1 MADAKNDAKNNES
14 NLEQR
19 EEKMI
24 AEGGPVQPSTD
35 PERDGATERDEEEAS
50 N

>member
-1 MADAKNDAKNNES
+1 MADATKDAKNTES
-14 NLEQR
+14 SLEER

-24 AEGGPVQPSTD
+24 AEGAPVQPSTD
-35 PERDGATERDEEEAS
+35 PETAGATERDEEEAS

>member
-1 MADAKNDAKNNES
+1 MAEAQNDAKNNES
-14 NLEQR
+14 NLEER

-24 AEGGPVQPSTD
+24 AEGAPVQPGTD
-35 PERDGATERDEEEAS
+35 PETDGATERDEEEAS

>member
-1 MADAKNDAKNNES
+1 MADAQNDAKNNES
-14 NLEQR
+14 NLEER

-24 AEGGPVQPSTD
+24 AEGAPVQPGTD
-35 PERDGATERDEEEAS
+35 PETGGATERDEEEAS